1 MITGSIGPRACLPQA
16 GGRGQLRQAT
26 NPRGRLQPRPAA
38 RRHHGGVACEMDR
51 LSAIVERHGLA
62 LAEDD
67 AHGPGGR
74 CHGRALGSP
83 IPSGRRL
90 PRIRCSWW
98 RESSAR

>member
-1 MITGSIGPRACLPQA
+1 
-16 GGRGQLRQAT
+16 
-26 NPRGRLQPRPAA
+26 
-38 RRHHGGVACEMDR
+38 MDR